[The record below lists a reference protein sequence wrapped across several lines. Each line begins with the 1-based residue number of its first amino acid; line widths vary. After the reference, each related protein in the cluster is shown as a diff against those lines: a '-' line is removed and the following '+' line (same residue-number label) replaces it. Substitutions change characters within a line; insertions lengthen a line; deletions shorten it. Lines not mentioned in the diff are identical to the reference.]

1 MSLSFGLS
9 TILNFLLDTGLDFV
23 DRVVSWIFRLFPNNF
38 LLGSFDALMSKYFD
52 FLTEISLSLSPY
64 LNMKLFA
71 YFLFITFYM
80 EMTYVI
86 IRFLIWIIIKIV
98 KP

>member
-1 MSLSFGLS
+1 MSLSFGIS

-38 LLGSFDALMSKYFD
+38 LLGSFDNLISNFFN
-52 FLTEISLSLSPY
+52 FLTNISVSISPY
-64 LNMKLFA
+64 INMKLFA

-86 IRFLIWIIIKIV
+86 IRFLIWIIIKII

>member
-1 MSLSFGLS
+1 MSLSFGIS

-38 LLGSFDALMSKYFD
+38 LLDTFDNLIATFFD
-52 FLTEISLSLSPY
+52 FLTNISLFLSPY
-64 LNMKLFA
+64 INMKLFS

-86 IRFLIWIIIKIV
+86 IRFIIWIIIKII